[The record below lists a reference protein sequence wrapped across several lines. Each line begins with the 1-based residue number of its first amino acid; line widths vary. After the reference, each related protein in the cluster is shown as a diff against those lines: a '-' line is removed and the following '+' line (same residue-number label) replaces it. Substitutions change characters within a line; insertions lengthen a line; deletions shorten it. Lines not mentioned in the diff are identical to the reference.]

1 MVGTGA
7 ATTPPI
13 PQTRQESNLATNP
26 SHEPIAVYVVIRAST
41 PPGHGH
47 YNLVPQPFQSTIDHD
62 HFGDSNINT
71 KIRFSEVFF
80 LY

>member
-1 MVGTGA
+1 MVDTGA
-7 ATTPPI
+7 ATTLPI
-13 PQTRQESNLATNP
+13 PQTRQELNLATTP

-62 HFGDSNINT
+62 H
-71 KIRFSEVFF
+71 
-80 LY
+80 